1 MAFTPKTKMIAKPTG
16 AITSAFATP
25 SAYVQPKMANPN
37 VVTAP
42 ITSAPTTT
50 AKRDIRT
57 AIPNFSTTPKKNY
70 AISPELAIAIGV
82 GGASLAN
89 YLKASAKQE
98 YGSEAPMDYTSSL
111 VPGSMEPGGPMSG
124 PATGPG
130 GPSNIPGGAPA
141 GSGASGTSGTSG
153 AASSKPSDIDKL
165 GEALKAAI
173 IGGATAVAI
182 DKVFSAFGMATPPGA
197 TVKDKIGNVIN
208 SKAKQATG
216 SAWDTVKSW
225 FNSTPSTGGG
235 NQIPTGEGISDQS
248 TGGNQ
253 VPTGEGISDQSTGL
267 PGDTSGSSQNLAGGD
282 GTAMG
287 ETNGVTGSSAPYN
300 PGDTASGYGPGLNPN
315 DTGEPGFFGPGGPGN
330 EGVPSDQDGS
340 DGVDTGEVG
349 KDGVPAD
356 EVAQEVL
363 QQPQITALGDGYFYD
378 ETTAQV
384 YKVEDGELVNA
395 TDEFSA
401 IFDAGADD
409 YADWGIDY
417 GSDDYGGDFDYGE
430 NDFAGDSGYESNSP
444 IEYAGNDVDYDTG
457 DYDTGDYESE
467 DIYAGDDDYDY
478 DEYGA
483 KGGLFTLKD
492 HHMAH
497 GGLAHMAKGGEP
509 PPGSNT
515 EYYADGSSVSRDVNG
530 HIVLV
535 VDENGENITQET
547 IAAMIATQNGLENLT
562 PLSVQEFENP
572 SAAEQAI
579 NRDARVAYYKQP
591 AEDPSNRD
599 IAKPGSNTTVHNT
612 PTGTPSTAG
621 GNPAT
626 PPPPAK
632 SPETNSFLQRIR
644 NVLGNEY
651 VQGGI
656 TAGLLAQILGNTS
669 DKGNKGVDV
678 GSYAIQGGRTTDFG
692 MGPARTVSLGPAAAM
707 DPVQQNMTYANLG
720 VPGYTP
726 QVENTVTPPAT
737 PATPT
742 VAHGGSIH
750 YTYGT
755 RIDPHEMLGIPK
767 RGGGLASMNGPSGV
781 PMLQG
786 RHDYRQGAYVQGA
799 GDGQSDDIPAMLAD
813 GEYVI
818 DAELVSMLGNGSN
831 KAGAK
836 VLDSFRQSVRE
847 HKRSAPIG
855 KIPPKTKS
863 PLQYLKGA

>member
-25 SAYVQPKMANPN
+25 SAYVQPKVANPN

-42 ITSAPTTT
+42 ITSAPTS
-50 AKRDIRT
+50 AAVKRDIRT
-57 AIPNFSTTPKKNY
+57 SIPDFSTTPKKNY

-111 VPGSMEPGGPMSG
+111 VPGSMQPGGSMSG

-130 GPSNIPGGAPA
+130 GAPA
-141 GSGASGTSGTSG
+141 GSGAPGTPGTPGTPG
-153 AASSKPSDIDKL
+153 AAPSGSSDVDKL
-165 GEALKAAI
+165 ANQLKNAI
-173 IGGATAVAI
+173 VAGATAAGVKAI
-182 DKVFSAFGMATPPGA
+182 FDSFGIAKPAGNTPQEIAANWAKSKVDTGVKTASNSAVEWLKGLFKESPPTSTSGG
-197 TVKDKIGNVIN
+197 VDIG
-208 SKAKQATG
+208 G
-216 SAWDTVKSW
+216 
-225 FNSTPSTGGG
+225 
-235 NQIPTGEGISDQS
+235 IPDQS

-267 PGDTSGSSQNLAGGD
+267 PGNTSGSSQNLAGGD

-287 ETNGVTGSSAPYN
+287 DTNGVTGSSAPYN
-300 PGDTASGYGPGLNPN
+300 PGDQVAGGTGGSSASGIAPNLNTK
-315 DTGEPGFFGPGGPGN
+315 DTGTPGFFGPGGPGSASV
-330 EGVPSDQDGS
+330 EDGAI
-340 DGVDTGEVG
+340 G
-349 KDGVPAD
+349 KDGVPTD
-356 EVAQEVL
+356 EGAKEVL
-363 QQPQITALGDGYFYD
+363 QQPSITALGDGYFYD

-384 YKVEDGELVNA
+384 YKVENGELVNA

-401 IFDAGADD
+401 IMNATEDD

-417 GSDDYGGDFDYGE
+417 GDTGGDVVDE
-430 NDFAGDSGYESNSP
+430 P

-457 DYDTGDYESE
+457 DT
-467 DIYAGDDDYDY
+467 YAGDD
-478 DEYGA
+478 EYEYEEAA
-483 KGGLFTLKD
+483 KGGLITLKD

-497 GGLAHMAKGGEP
+497 GGIAHMAPGGSTNANI
-509 PPGSNT
+509 PGT
-515 EYYADGSSVSRDVNG
+515 TTLYYPDGSSVTRDANNY
-530 HIVLV
+530 IILV
-535 VDENGENITQET
+535 IDPNGEDITQET
-547 IAAMIATQNGLENLT
+547 LNAMIATQNGLENLT
-562 PLSVQEFENP
+562 PLLPDEFENP
-572 SAAEQAI
+572 SQSLAEKAI

-591 AEDPSNRD
+591 AEDPANHD
-599 IAKPGSNTTVHNT
+599 TATPGTNTTVHNT
-612 PTGTPSTAG
+612 PTGAPSTAG
-621 GNPAT
+621 GNPA
-626 PPPPAK
+626 PPPPPPGK

-656 TAGLLAQILGNTS
+656 TAGLLAQILGGTS

-726 QVENTVTPPAT
+726 QVENTVTPPATT